1 MEPSPLTKPSP
12 PRLNPLSSKP
22 FFPNTPTGKDLHMVA
37 RAIGGRR
44 ALGLKRQTFF
54 VQRGG
59 WDHHSEVLQNQK
71 QMLPEIS
78 QAVAAFV
85 AAMKELNVADQVTLF
100 TASDFGRTL
109 TSNGR
114 GSDHGWGGNHFVVG
128 GAVKGGAIY
137 GKYPSLALKTAID
150 TGQGRLI
157 PSMSVDT
164 YCAELARWFGVPD
177 SGIDDRVPQSCFFLL
192 GVFWP
197 ASGGIYELN

>member
-1 MEPSPLTKPSP
+1 M
-12 PRLNPLSSKP
+12 
-22 FFPNTPTGKDLHMVA
+22 
-37 RAIGGRR
+37 
-44 ALGLKRQTFF
+44 
-54 VQRGG
+54 
-59 WDHHSEVLQNQK
+59 
-71 QMLPEIS
+71 
-78 QAVAAFV
+78 

-137 GKYPSLALKTAID
+137 GKYPSLAINTHID

-164 YCAELARWFGVPD
+164 YCAELVRW
-177 SGIDDRVPQSCFFLL
+177 L
-192 GVFWP
+192 GVSDSALTTVFP
-197 ASGGIYELN
+197 NLGSFYSASSGQPPVGFMS

>member
-1 MEPSPLTKPSP
+1 
-12 PRLNPLSSKP
+12 
-22 FFPNTPTGKDLHMVA
+22 MVA

-54 VQRGG
+54 VQRFG

-78 QAVAAFV
+78 QAVGAFM
-85 AAMKELNVADQVTLF
+85 AAMKELNVAEQVTLF

-109 TSNGR
+109 SSNGR

-137 GKYPSLALKTAID
+137 GNYPSLALKTAID

-164 YCAELARWFGVPD
+164 YCAELVRWFGVPD
-177 SGIDDRVPQSCFFLL
+177 SGLTTVFPNL
-192 GVFWP
+192 GSFYS
-197 ASGGIYELN
+197 ASSGQPPVGFMS